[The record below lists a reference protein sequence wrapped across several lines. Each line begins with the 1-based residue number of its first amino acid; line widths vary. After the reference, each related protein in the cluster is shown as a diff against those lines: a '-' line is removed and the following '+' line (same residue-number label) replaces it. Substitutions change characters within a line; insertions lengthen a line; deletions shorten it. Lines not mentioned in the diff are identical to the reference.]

1 MSTITA
7 DLTEGYIVA
16 NTNGR
21 HHWQGDEPIS
31 AGGTDEG
38 PTPYELLL
46 GAVAACTCITLSM
59 YAQRKGIHV
68 ASISA
73 KYTYDKLHADDCG
86 FCEEDAR
93 GFMDTVTSEIFVEG
107 EFSDEARTKLADIA
121 TRCPVHRTLE
131 RGITFADRVVVG

>member
-7 DLTEGYIVA
+7 DLTEGYVVA
-16 NTNGR
+16 ITNGR
-21 HHWQGDEPIS
+21 HHWRGDEPVS
-31 AGGTDEG
+31 AGGTDDG

-59 YAQRKGIHV
+59 YAQRKEIHV
-68 ASISA
+68 TSISA
-73 KYTYDKLHADDCG
+73 RYTYDKLHADDCG

-107 EFSDEARTKLADIA
+107 EFSDEARAKLADIA

-131 RGITFADRVVVG
+131 RGITFADRVVIG